1 MFYVISMVLL
11 VNMCIMRY
19 IYVYIIYIY
28 IAGYVRFVIFNHI
41 ILRCVI
47 LLFFVEIVKILC

>member
-47 LLFFVEIVKILC
+47 LLFL